1 MTKILIST
9 CIFFNT
15 DYSNKLLKTFPYLV
29 DSLHI
34 LRGLYDVDM
43 IVYYDSTVP
52 EHIIEYYKDKG
63 VILKKEPDGNFYT
76 CTFWRFNSYNLKGY
90 DIYIFRDI
98 DIRLE
103 ENDLIIMDTFIKSDR
118 HVYYSFAR
126 NLRNKYPR
134 VGYVLAG
141 FFGIKNTVIFDFENE
156 IENFKLNNNLEKY
169 GADEKFLSKTLYL
182 RYQPIIFCERKLY
195 DSCVSKFKTNKLNL
209 PDDYEI
215 YVLLDKFKFFI

>member
-34 LRGLYDVDM
+34 LREIYDVDM

-52 EHIIEYYKDKG
+52 EHIIKYYKDKG
-63 VILKKEPDGNFYT
+63 VILKKEPEGESFYGF
-76 CTFWRFNSYNLKGY
+76 FWRLNSYNLKGY

-98 DIRLE
+98 DLRLE

-156 IENFKLNNNLEKY
+156 IEHFKLNNKLENY